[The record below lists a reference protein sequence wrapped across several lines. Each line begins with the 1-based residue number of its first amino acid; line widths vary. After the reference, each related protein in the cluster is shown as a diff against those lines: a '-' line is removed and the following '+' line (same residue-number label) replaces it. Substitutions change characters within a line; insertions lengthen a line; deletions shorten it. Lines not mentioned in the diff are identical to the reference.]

1 MRTIENPLRRKDG
14 IDAIGERLDAGAQQF
29 AEELHAT
36 AWPDDIREL
45 CGDAHI
51 QISDP
56 FLQTSTTLTA
66 QPLALAAKPFR
77 INKAPFTVSAA
88 ATAAH
93 KPSPAELRPISGM
106 ATLLDK
112 LTTNAQL
119 RKLEESK
126 SQLPLLMSRAQACA
140 LMRTIE
146 NPLRRREALNVIADR
161 LDAGAQQFA
170 NELTELTWPDDIR
183 TLCGDPSILK

>member
-1 MRTIENPLRRKDG
+1 MLLTLKVGPATWNSYSQAFDVWDEEHHTRGLLLGSLCLNTGWIRAAEDLLVVPGPAAGRR
-14 IDAIGERLDAGAQQF
+14 
-29 AEELHAT
+29 
-36 AWPDDIREL
+36 
-45 CGDAHI
+45 
-51 QISDP
+51 
-56 FLQTSTTLTA
+56 
-66 QPLALAAKPFR
+66 AAP
-77 INKAPFTVSAA
+77 
-88 ATAAH
+88 
-93 KPSPAELRPISGM
+93 
-106 ATLLDK
+106 
-112 LTTNAQL
+112 
-119 RKLEESK
+119 SK